1 MPLPEDASS
10 RFRAAVG
17 RFATGVCVI
26 TSHSDNGP
34 TGLTLNAFA
43 SLSLEPLLLV
53 VCFDKTSRTLAA
65 ARHYGRVGVNVL
77 AADQEELALRFAGK
91 GTEDEKFAGLAW
103 RDEGGVPV
111 LDGVAAWLTGPLRE
125 LLPGGDHLIGVVEA
139 ERFETGSGE
148 PLVFCDGRY
157 TRLA

>member
-26 TSHSDNGP
+26 TSHSEGGP

-43 SLSLEPLLLV
+43 SLSLDPLLVV

-65 ARHYGRVGVNVL
+65 ARRFGRVGVNVL
-77 AADQEELALRFAGK
+77 AADQDELARRFAGK
-91 GTEDEKFAGLAW
+91 GTEEEKFAGVAW
-103 RDEGGVPV
+103 RERDGVPA
-111 LDGVAAWLTGPLRE
+111 LDGAVAWLAGPLRE
-125 LLPGGDHLIGVVEA
+125 LLPGGDHLIGVIEA
-139 ERFETGSGE
+139 EQFDAGDGE